1 VPVLPSGAFKTIVS
15 MAQNFIACDREQ
27 PFLLPPDV
35 REWLP
40 EDHLAW
46 FVIDAVGVLDT
57 AAFYA
62 AYRQDGHG
70 RAAYEPSMMIALLLY
85 CWARGMRSS
94 RAIERACLEDVACR
108 VIAAHERPDHA
119 TIARFVMRHERALG
133 ELFGEVLTLCADA
146 GLATVGV
153 LAIDGTKVAA
163 NANRDRTMDYE
174 QLAKAIVEE
183 QIDTDA
189 AEDELYGQA
198 RGDELPPELTRSKGR
213 QAWLREAKRRLND
226 RRADQA
232 RPIARS
238 RPERLKDAK
247 RRLDEELRTEQRAN
261 EAYEAYRARGVGRT
275 GRRFSPAATPKPY
288 TAPATPAGKVNI
300 SDPDSKL
307 VKSMRGWIQ
316 GYNAQTVCNE
326 RHLIVAAEVMT
337 ASPDFGHLGPM
348 VAAARR
354 ELAAAGV
361 TTPPEVVVAD
371 AGYWHLEQMNEITG
385 DGIPV
390 LIPPDSS
397 RRANKP
403 KRPGWDGGAYD
414 FMRSVLST
422 ELGGKL
428 YRQRAQLIEPIFGDT
443 KHNRGFTRFA
453 RRGRSA
459 ARTEWRLMATTH
471 NLRG

>member
-1 VPVLPSGAFKTIVS
+1 

-46 FVIDAVGVLDT
+46 FVIDAVGVMDL

-70 RAAYEPSMMIALLLY
+70 RAAYEPAVMVALLLY
-85 CWARGMRSS
+85 CWARGTRSS
-94 RAIERACLEDVACR
+94 RAIERACVEDVACR
-108 VIAAHERPDHA
+108 VIAAQQRPDHA
-119 TIARFVMRHERALG
+119 TIARFVVRHERALG
-133 ELFGEVLTLCADA
+133 ELFGEVLVLCADA
-146 GLATVGV
+146 GFGERRG
-153 LAIDGTKVAA
+153 D
-163 NANRDRTMDYE
+163 RDRRHQGRGQRQPRPDDDYE
-174 QLAKAIVEE
+174 QLAKAIVQE
-183 QIDTDA
+183 QIATDA
-189 AEDELYGQA
+189 AEDELHGQA
-198 RGDELPPELTRSKGR
+198 RGDELPPELARSKGR
-213 QAWLREAKRRLND
+213 QVWLREAKRRLD
-226 RRADQA
+226 ERRAEEA
-232 RPIARS
+232 KPIPRS

-247 RRLDEELRTEQRAN
+247 RRLDEELWTERRAN

-288 TAPATPAGKVNI
+288 TPPATPGGKVNI
-300 SDPDSKL
+300 TDPDSRL
-307 VKSMRGWIQ
+307 VKGMRGWIQ
-316 GYNAQTVCNE
+316 GYNAQAVCNDQ
-326 RHLIVAAEVMT
+326 HLIVAAEVMT

-348 VAAARR
+348 LAAARR
-354 ELAAAGV
+354 ELANAGV
-361 TTPPEVVVAD
+361 TKPPDVVVAD
-371 AGYWHLEQMNEITG
+371 AGYWHLEQMNQITG

-422 ELGGKL
+422 ELGSEL
-428 YRQRAQLIEPIFGDT
+428 YRQRAQLIEPIFGNT
-443 KHNRGFTRFA
+443 KHNRGFTRFH

-471 NLRG
+471 NLLRLHQHFTAAT